1 MTMQEKDF
9 RKVLEDA
16 RNQRLQKMRQQ
27 QQQFY
32 EEDDEEGEDYTEAP
46 RYEESPKQK
55 KQTYKPQRQPIG
67 KPMKVTISEKPHEK
81 GGYGLVI
88 IAIAIVL
95 MTIATLLK

>member
-1 MTMQEKDF
+1 
-9 RKVLEDA
+9 
-16 RNQRLQKMRQQ
+16 MRQQ

-32 EEDDEEGEDYTEAP
+32 EEDDGEGEDYTEAP

-67 KPMKVTISEKPHEK
+67 KPMKVTISKKPHEK
-81 GGYGLVI
+81 GGHGLVI

-95 MTIATLLK
+95 MTIATLVK

>member
-1 MTMQEKDF
+1 MDMQDKDF
-9 RKVLEDA
+9 RKVLEEA
-16 RNQRLQKMRQQ
+16 RNQRLQRMQRM

-32 EEDDEEGEDYTEAP
+32 GEEDEEVEDVEVQ
-46 RYEESPKQK
+46 RYEESPKQR
-55 KQTYKPQRQPIG
+55 KQPYKPQRQPIG

-95 MTIATLLK
+95 MTIATLVK

>member
-1 MTMQEKDF
+1 MHTQEKDF
-9 RKVLEDA
+9 RKVLEAA
-16 RNQRLQKMRQQ
+16 RNQRLQKMQ

-32 EEDDEEGEDYTEAP
+32 EEEDDGEGEDYTEAP

-67 KPMKVTISEKPHEK
+67 KPMSIILSEKPHEK

-95 MTIATLLK
+95 MTIATLVK

>member
-1 MTMQEKDF
+1 MHTQEKDF

-16 RNQRLQKMRQQ
+16 RNQRLQKMQ

-32 EEDDEEGEDYTEAP
+32 EEEDDEDEGVEAP

-55 KQTYKPQRQPIG
+55 KQTYKPQRRPIG
-67 KPMKVTISEKPHEK
+67 KPMIITISEKPHE

-95 MTIATLLK
+95 MTIATLVK